1 MENIQN
7 IVCFTKEQTEE
18 FRKLN
23 AARKKELERF
33 RNAIKNFLDAT
44 EHKKHTKFILQWRN
58 KFSDVMRY
66 RHNDEYEDIRTIRE
80 LRKVEDTIREFI
92 NECKNKDEHFE
103 VPKHEDKIV
112 RAYLFVESMKELNFL
127 NECRG
132 KFYDSMN
139 LPI

>member
-1 MENIQN
+1 MEIINN
-7 IVCFTKEQTEE
+7 IVVFNEKEIEE
-18 FRKLN
+18 FKKLN
-23 AARKKELERF
+23 ASKIKELERF
-33 RNAIKNFLDAT
+33 KNAIKNFLDAT
-44 EHKKHTKFILQWRN
+44 KHKKHTKFILQWRN

-112 RAYLFVESMKELNFL
+112 RAYLFVESIEELRFL
-127 NECRG
+127 NDWRD